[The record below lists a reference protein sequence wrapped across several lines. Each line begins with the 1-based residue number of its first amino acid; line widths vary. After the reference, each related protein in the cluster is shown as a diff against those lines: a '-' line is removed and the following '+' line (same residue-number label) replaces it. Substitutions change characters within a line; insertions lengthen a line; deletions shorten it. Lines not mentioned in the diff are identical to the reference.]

1 MKKTSSAASASAK
14 SRKKPA
20 ASKTKTGSRATPVKA
35 TKTKAAAKGTT
46 ALLKTAKVVSYELTA
61 AQEKELRQR
70 LMDLREEFTE
80 ALEGKTEVFNSSSQN
95 ESLIKGD
102 DAEVAEKQRQS
113 NAALQEMDVLKSRLI
128 FIDRALNK
136 MEQGNFG
143 YCEET
148 EEPIG
153 YERLSV
159 IPWARYSVSVQEMRE
174 HRLREYRGSRLSV

>member
-1 MKKTSSAASASAK
+1 MKKTSSATPASSRT
-14 SRKKPA
+14 RKKPA
-20 ASKTKTGSRATPVKA
+20 AKKTKSGS
-35 TKTKAAAKGTT
+35 AAAKGAAAKSTT
-46 ALLKTAKVVSYELTA
+46 KVISCELTA
-61 AQEKELRQR
+61 AQEEELRQR
-70 LMDLREEFTE
+70 LLDLKEEFTE
-80 ALEGKTEVFNSSSQN
+80 ALAGKTEIFNASSQN

-136 MEQGNFG
+136 MDQGSFG